1 MVSLSLS
8 SPNFATAYL
17 ANKLYSLAPFFHN
30 SFIRFIFYI
39 NQYFNFD
46 FNASGFIILF
56 FFSSL
61 NEFGFFSGHSGKI
74 RGSRRYSPK
83 SRFVLDFP
91 MSRFVLGV
99 PWTRPMEVQPTCFI
113 FEFMWILLF
122 GWVIDEDVYIH
133 VYEWTI
139 SQHLSYVL
147 ST

>member
-74 RGSRRYSPK
+74 RGSRR
-83 SRFVLDFP
+83 DFP
-91 MSRFVLGV
+91 KSRFVLGV

-113 FEFMWILLF
+113 FEFMGIFEYCYLA
-122 GWVIDEDVYIH
+122 E
-133 VYEWTI
+133 
-139 SQHLSYVL
+139 
-147 ST
+147 